1 MKVEN
6 IQKRYCRVKRIVKK
20 NQIMITTLALLIAVA
35 GYLNF
40 AGVSKGK
47 DDSLAVVNGDQELT
61 YEIDEITEVDNFLTE
76 GMDVGVLDEI
86 SDTDEG
92 KTDSAEMEVPGEAIF
107 TSSSNINSLS
117 GAKLL
122 KEQTRARN
130 KETMMEII
138 NNENLSEDAKQQA
151 VKGMMQLTEVAQK
164 ETDAEI
170 LLETKGF
177 AQSVVCMGEESV
189 DVMIQA
195 SSLTDAQTAQIL
207 DIVQR
212 KTEVSPEK
220 IIITL
225 SKPNE

>member
-1 MKVEN
+1 MRIEN
-6 IQKRYCRVKRIVKK
+6 IPKRYCEVKRIMKK

-40 AGVSKGK
+40 AGINKGK
-47 DDSLAVVNGDQELT
+47 EDSIVMADSDQELT
-61 YEIDEITEVDNFLTE
+61 YEIDEITEVDNFLSE
-76 GMDVGVLDEI
+76 GMDVGVLDQI
-86 SDTDEG
+86 PDTAQENTENVD
-92 KTDSAEMEVPGEAIF
+92 MEVPGEAIF
-107 TSSSNINSLS
+107 TSSTNINSLS

-122 KEQTRARN
+122 KEQTRAKN
-130 KETMMEII
+130 KETLLEII

-151 VKGMMQLTEVAQK
+151 VQGMIRLTDVAQK

-177 AQSVVCMGEESV
+177 AQSVVCMGDDSV
-189 DVMIQA
+189 DVMINA

-212 KTEVSPEK
+212 KTEVAPEK

-225 SKPNE
+225 SKKE